1 MKPLHC
7 LTLDE
12 EHLCQLT
19 LLSLDVCT
27 VHFHYFPLVSDKI
40 LAEGVC
46 FFVVLLE
53 LKLDALLDEKNF
65 YAGLGDNQ
73 DLIWVLERAR
83 NDCFLW
89 FAI

>member
-1 MKPLHC
+1 M
-7 LTLDE
+7 TLDE

-27 VHFHYFPLVSDKI
+27 VHFDYFPLVSHKI
-40 LAEGVC
+40 LAEGEC

-73 DLIWVLERAR
+73 DFVWVLERTG
-83 NDCFLW
+83 NDCLFW
-89 FAI
+89 FTI